1 MGLNNEAN
9 LYFKVRAE
17 SVEGDDEKVG
27 REWTRASKA
36 AAGRTEKFV
45 MNICLWQAPGKEG
58 GQVRGS
64 KGGKI
69 WDRVSRAWGKRNK
82 VEHERDGRSGTVV
95 LVRSGRTVR
104 TSEVYLTELGAC
116 RSFLDKSNS
125 RKHMNR
131 VLLKLS

>member
-45 MNICLWQAPGKEG
+45 MNICLWHAPGKEG

-64 KGGKI
+64 EGGKI
-69 WDRVSRAWGKRNK
+69 WDRVSRAWGKRNE
-82 VEHERDGRSGTVV
+82 VEHDVMGALVQLFWSG
-95 LVRSGRTVR
+95 
-104 TSEVYLTELGAC
+104 LGA
-116 RSFLDKSNS
+116 R
-125 RKHMNR
+125 R
-131 VLLKLS
+131 VHPKYTLQN